1 MRELWMNQKQYEQFV
16 NKIKIIMIQKGISR
30 KELSEMT
37 GYSIN
42 TINGFFSKKN
52 SRFIAASICNVLE
65 IGKQENKEEE
75 WFIWQNYHQDTAT
88 DQMAR

>member
-16 NKIKIIMIQKGISR
+16 NKIKISMIQKGISR

-75 WFIWQNYHQDTAT
+75 
-88 DQMAR
+88 